1 MKLSTDR
8 TTIVIVNE
16 FSYITSLL
24 EEEEE
29 ENYIRSVLQLRPHNM
44 IFMFKPC

>member
-24 EEEEE
+24 EEE
-29 ENYIRSVLQLRPHNM
+29 NYIRSVLQLRSNNM

>member
-29 ENYIRSVLQLRPHNM
+29 NYIRSVLQLRPHNM

>member
-24 EEEEE
+24 EEE
-29 ENYIRSVLQLRPHNM
+29 NYIRSVLQLRSHNM

>member
-16 FSYITSLL
+16 FSYIPSLL
-24 EEEEE
+24 EEEE